1 MQNVFTPTFPFLSF
15 FKVFSSSLNKFVKF
29 EIREMVWEDLIVIRN
44 GYTKKKKYYN
54 LSRGQGGV

>member
-1 MQNVFTPTFPFLSF
+1 MYTHPPSLFLSY
-15 FKVFSSSLNKFVKF
+15 FKVFSSSINKFVKF

-44 GYTKKKKYYN
+44 GYTKKKYYN